1 MNRITI
7 KNNVKIISNNDTSYV
22 IKEKKNNLDDT
33 YKYLLSRS
41 FDYFPMIL
49 SINDKYY
56 VYEYIEDIVEPMEQK
71 ITDMIYLLI
80 LLHSKTTFYKE
91 VDIDYYKNIY
101 EEINKKIDDI
111 YLYYEELLNNIDS
124 IIYMSPSNYLIA
136 RNSSLIYS
144 MINYAKYNLDKW
156 YSLVEN
162 KRKVRMVN
170 IHNNLKL
177 DHYLKSRD
185 KSYFISWDNSRI
197 DMPIYDIISLYKN
210 NYLNFDFS
218 ELFNIYL
225 SKYPL
230 HEEEM
235 LLLFVILS
243 IPKKIEYNKSEYLN
257 VVNIRKYLDYIYK
270 TSDLLS
276 KYSKEEEAK

>member
-7 KNNVKIISNNDTSYV
+7 KNSVKIINDSYV
-22 IKEKKNNLDDT
+22 IKNKKKNLDDT

-41 FDYFPMIL
+41 FDYFPKVI
-49 SINDKYY
+49 SEDDRSY
-56 VYEYIEDIVEPMEQK
+56 VYEYIEDIHEPEEQK
-71 ITDMIYLLI
+71 ITDMIYLLT

-101 EEINKKIDDI
+101 ESIQKDIDNI
-111 YLYYEELLNNIDS
+111 FLYYEELLNNIDS
-124 IIYMSPSNYLIA
+124 IIYMSPYNYLIA
-136 RNSSLIYS
+136 RNSSIIYS

-162 KRKVRMVN
+162 IRKVRMVN

-177 DHYLKSRD
+177 EHYLKSSD

-197 DMPIYDIISLYKN
+197 DMPIYDIISLYQN
-210 NYLNFDFS
+210 NYLNYDFI
-218 ELFNIYL
+218 ELFDIYL

-230 HEEEM
+230 HDDEM
-235 LLLFVILS
+235 LLLFIMLS
-243 IPKKIEYNKSEYLN
+243 IP
-257 VVNIRKYLDYIYK
+257 
-270 TSDLLS
+270 
-276 KYSKEEEAK
+276 